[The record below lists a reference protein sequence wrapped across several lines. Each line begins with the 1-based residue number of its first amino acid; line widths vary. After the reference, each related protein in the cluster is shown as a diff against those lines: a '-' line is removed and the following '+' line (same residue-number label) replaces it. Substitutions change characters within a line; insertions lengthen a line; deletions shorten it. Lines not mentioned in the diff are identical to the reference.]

1 MTKLSTAAWIA
12 HNLGIGASFGGLLF
26 GKLALNPNLNV
37 ISSRAER
44 GKMLNAAWNRYNT
57 VNALSLGTAAATWW
71 AGRTA
76 ISGESLDDEGRN
88 LVLAKDALFVA
99 SAVTGLISIL
109 SGLSLA
115 RQAPDGATPIE
126 TGTTPASDTPEK
138 AASLLRRVNLLGNL
152 NLALIGGIGA
162 ITTIL
167 SQKAGKSTRWSA
179 VSRFLP

>member
-1 MTKLSTAAWIA
+1 MTDVRDFGAAGDGQVDDSDSIQHA
-12 HNLGIGASFGGLLF
+12 LDQGGGHLVLPP
-26 GKLALNPNLNV
+26 GTYRITRPITVDLA
-37 ISSRAER
+37 RR
-44 GKMLNAAWNRYNT
+44 
-57 VNALSLGTAAATWW
+57 
-71 AGRTA
+71 GRTA
-76 ISGESLDDEGRN
+76 ISGEALDEEGRN

-126 TGTTPASDTPEK
+126 TGTTPASDTPEE

>member
-26 GKLALNPNLNV
+26 GKLALNPKLDV

-44 GKMLNAAWNRYNT
+44 GKLLNVAWNRYNLI
-57 VNALSLGTAAATWW
+57 NALSLGTAAATWW

-76 ISGESLDDEGRN
+76 ISGESLDDKGRN
-88 LVLAKDALFVA
+88 LILAKDALFVA
-99 SAVTGLISIL
+99 SAVTGLMSIL

-115 RQAPDGATPIE
+115 RQAPDGAVPIE
-126 TGTTPASDTPEK
+126 TGTTPASDAEK
-138 AASLLRRVNLLGNL
+138 VASLLRRVNILGNL
-152 NLALIGGIGA
+152 NLALIGSIGA

>member
-1 MTKLSTAAWIA
+1 
-12 HNLGIGASFGGLLF
+12 
-26 GKLALNPNLNV
+26 
-37 ISSRAER
+37 
-44 GKMLNAAWNRYNT
+44 MLNAAWNRYNT

-138 AASLLRRVNLLGNL
+138 ASSLLRRVNILGNL